1 MNNNQKIA
9 LEMLE
14 QIDRARSGTMNL
26 EQLEENLWRL
36 LDAAGRDFP
45 VVVAGKVDEMVQDL
59 RRLRSENRAFSKTAE
74 IDEDRG
80 SEMIFNEIIASLSR
94 ILG

>member
-14 QIDRARSGTMNL
+14 QIDRARTGALTID
-26 EQLEENLWRL
+26 QLEENLWRL
-36 LDAAGRDFP
+36 LDAGGAAFP
-45 VVVAGKVDEMVQDL
+45 VVVAGQVDEMVQDL
-59 RRLRSENRAFSKTAE
+59 RRLRSENRAFAKQGE

-80 SEMIFNEIIASLSR
+80 SEVIFNEIIASLSR